1 MSLGDH
7 VTRWGARTSPDSHA
21 PPLAGKAGPRMSDGK
36 PAALHP
42 WQASNGSESDLLVAA
57 AALPAPTNTGRAGAP
72 KGIEAALVATWDLAA
87 VLGAMSVTGAL
98 NAGLRGWLARGFVAV
113 VAICAISA
121 VDAYRRT
128 SWLRQHPL
136 QIVGRLIVASTFA
149 AWSAVIAAEVAGVRA
164 APGPLILTW
173 LLAPLGW
180 YAGRQAVR
188 LLRRKSM
195 PERVLI
201 VGRGAVADRVVQLAR
216 RPGSAA
222 VVVGSVD
229 DCTEPGSPDGPP
241 LLGTID
247 QLPRVLAGGGVD
259 RVIVAF
265 SASRDYKTLDVLR
278 GCSAYRGPVDI
289 VPRFFDLLGPR
300 ALMYDADGLSFLSI
314 PGRRW
319 SRGRAVL
326 KRTIDFVGASAL
338 LIVLSPLLLAISA
351 AILLNSGT
359 PVLFRQRRIGMHGR
373 TFSILKFRTLRP
385 DSESRREIEAIE
397 LTPGSIGVH
406 VEQAK
411 QEAAKRATRV
421 GAFLRTTSLDELP
434 QLFNVLVGQMS
445 LVGPRPLSPLED
457 AVLDGWELMRRE
469 MRPGITG
476 LWQVSGR
483 SEVSW
488 EHRINLDYRQVRN
501 WSLFADLRVMADTV
515 RAVLRRRGAE

>member
-1 MSLGDH
+1 MATPGQL
-7 VTRWGARTSPDSHA
+7 HA
-21 PPLAGKAGPRMSDGK
+21 
-36 PAALHP
+36 
-42 WQASNGSESDLLVAA
+42 
-57 AALPAPTNTGRAGAP
+57 T
-72 KGIEAALVATWDLAA
+72 KGLEAALVASWDLAVVVA
-87 VLGAMSVTGAL
+87 ALSITGAL
-98 NAGLRGWLARGFVAV
+98 SAGLRGWIARGLVAIV
-113 VAICAISA
+113 TICAISA

-136 QIVGRLIVASTFA
+136 QIAGRLIVASTFV
-149 AWSAVIAAEVAGVRA
+149 AWAAVIAAEVVGARTAQGQ
-164 APGPLILTW
+164 LILVW

-180 YAGRQAVR
+180 YTGRQAAR
-188 LLRRKSM
+188 LLRRKTM

-201 VGRGAVADRVVQLAR
+201 VGGGAVADQVVQLSR

-222 VVVGSVD
+222 VVVGWMD
-229 DCTEPGSPDGPP
+229 DCTEPADPSAPP

-247 QLPRVLAGGGVD
+247 QLPRVLAGGGID

-278 GCSAYRGPVDI
+278 SCSAYRGPVDI

-300 ALMYDADGLSFLSI
+300 ALMYDADGLAFLSI

-319 SRGRAVL
+319 SRGRALL
-326 KRTIDFVGASAL
+326 KRTIDLAGATAL

-351 AILLNSGT
+351 AIVIDSGA
-359 PVLFRQRRIGMHGR
+359 PVLFRQRRIGMHGG

-385 DSESRREIEAIE
+385 DSGSAREMEAIE

-411 QEAAKRATRV
+411 QRAAKRATRI
-421 GAFLRTTSLDELP
+421 GAFLRKTSLDELP
-434 QLFNVLVGQMS
+434 QLFNVLVGHMS

>member
-1 MSLGDH
+1 MSLADH
-7 VTRWGARTSPDSHA
+7 VTRWAARTHRDSHPGPLGRAGQSAVSDLEPGADPHPWEGPNGWDLVGPTASREAPGAR
-21 PPLAGKAGPRMSDGK
+21 GK
-36 PAALHP
+36 PSVTRGVEAV
-42 WQASNGSESDLLVAA
+42 LVAA
-57 AALPAPTNTGRAGAP
+57 
-72 KGIEAALVATWDLAA
+72 WDLVV
-87 VLGAMSVTGAL
+87 VLGALVLTGAL
-98 NAGLRGWLARGFVAV
+98 GGALSGWIARGLVALFAV
-113 VAICAISA
+113 LAISA

-136 QIVGRLIVASTFA
+136 QIVGRLIVASTFV
-149 AWSAVIAAEVAGVRA
+149 AWAAVIAAAVVGAPDR
-164 APGPLILTW
+164 PGPLILTW
-173 LLAPLGW
+173 LLAAAGW
-180 YAGRQAVR
+180 YAGRQTAR
-188 LLRRKSM
+188 LLRRRAR
-195 PERVLI
+195 PERMLI
-201 VGRGAVADRVVQLAR
+201 VGRGVVADRVLQLSR

-222 VVVGSVD
+222 VVIGCLD
-229 DCTEPGSPDGPP
+229 DNAERGTPGGPP
-241 LLGTID
+241 LLGPID
-247 QLPRVLAGGGVD
+247 QLPRVLASGEVD

-265 SASRDYKTLDVLR
+265 SASRDYRTLDVLR
-278 GCSAYRGPVDI
+278 SCSGYRGPVDI

-319 SRGRAVL
+319 TRGRAML

-338 LIVLSPLLLAISA
+338 LIVLSPLLLGIAA
-351 AILLNSGT
+351 AIMIDSGG
-359 PVLFRQRRIGMHGR
+359 PVLFRQRRIGMRGR

-385 DSESRREIEAIE
+385 DSGTRREIEAIE

-421 GAFLRTTSLDELP
+421 GAFLRKTSLDELP